1 MKSKFL
7 KSKIEH
13 EEEKFKEAA
22 LSAARVEEFMLL
34 EDKGYLEAEDE
45 LEKTYKFQQR
55 DIKKHVDSQTAKKRF
70 DLQLTDLGPYNIDY
84 SKTGNHLLIGGKKGH
99 IASFDWK
106 QGSLESEIQVGE
118 SVRAVKWLQNDN
130 QFYAAAQKKYVFIY
144 DNTGSEVHK
153 LKDHIDAT
161 ALEYLNF
168 HYLLASAGNTGML
181 KYVDVSTGK
190 LVSELRTRLG
200 PTQSM
205 AQNPY
210 NAVIHLGH
218 GNGTVTLWAPT
229 VKEPLAKLL
238 VSRGPVRSLAI
249 DREGKYMACAA
260 SDKSVKI
267 WDIRNFKEHVHS
279 YYCPTPATSVTIS
292 ETGLLGVGFSS
303 HVHVWKDAFTTGE
316 KQRSPYMTHTIPGSK
331 ISNVQFCPFE
341 DILGVGHAKGL
352 SSLIVPG
359 SGEANFDGLE
369 INPFMNASREGRRE
383 NEVREL
389 MNKLQPEMIVLD
401 PTSIGSLATGVNTF
415 RVKASEAAEKDESS
429 DSPLS
434 VKSNTVQNS
443 NNSTDKRQVKVQKVL
458 AREKQL
464 REQRE
469 RNEAKLNESKEVLG
483 PALSRFI

>member
-1 MKSKFL
+1 MKSKYL
-7 KSKIEH
+7 KNKIQH

-22 LSAARVEEFMLL
+22 LSAARVEEYMLL
-34 EDKGYLEAEDE
+34 EDKGYLETEND
-45 LEKTYKFQQR
+45 LEQTYKFRQSE
-55 DIKKHVDSQTAKKRF
+55 IKKHVDSQTARKAF
-70 DLQLTDLGPYNIDY
+70 DLKLSDLGPYNIDY
-84 SKTGNHLLIGGKKGH
+84 SKTGNHLLIGGAKGH

-106 QGSLESEIQVGE
+106 QGTLSSEIQVGE

-144 DNTGSEVHK
+144 DQTGSEVHK

-161 ALEYLNF
+161 SLEYLNF

-205 AQNPY
+205 TQNPY
-210 NAVIHLGH
+210 NAVMHLGH
-218 GNGTVTLWAPT
+218 GNGTVTLWSPT

-238 VSRGPVRSLAI
+238 VHRGPIRSLAI

-260 SDKSVKI
+260 SDKTVKI

-279 YYCPTPATSVTIS
+279 YYSPTPATSLNIS
-292 ETGLLGVGFSS
+292 DTGLLGIGFSS
-303 HVHVWKDAFTTGE
+303 SVHIWKDAFKSGD
-316 KQRSPYMTHTIPGSK
+316 KPKSPYMTHTLPGSK
-331 ISNVQFCPFE
+331 ISNIRFCPFE

-369 INPFMNASREGRRE
+369 INPYMNASREGRRE

-401 PTSIGSLATGVNTF
+401 PTSIGTLATGADTS
-415 RVKASEAAEKDESS
+415 RVRASEAADAADSETAQASRPSSSQQNPSNMIEKR
-429 DSPLS
+429 
-434 VKSNTVQNS
+434 NA
-443 NNSTDKRQVKVQKVL
+443 KVQKII
-458 AREKQL
+458 AREKKL
-464 REQRE
+464 KEEKERKNEQR
-469 RNEAKLNESKEVLG
+469 NETKESLG
-483 PALSRFI
+483 PALARFI